1 MLSRHDRYSG
11 ELLHVEKR
19 FYSLN
24 MADKIKTINYDLHT
38 GSALG
43 LSGKVLGFLAGL
55 TAATLPLTGLIIWLG
70 KGKSLKKK

>member
-1 MLSRHDRYSG
+1 
-11 ELLHVEKR
+11 
-19 FYSLN
+19 